1 MLFNWMLQLLLFVVS
16 FFLPYLVYCKPLYS
30 GMELS
35 AFIGQHPFYNHNPFE
50 TENKK
55 NLIDHICIGKQD
67 YLLLQN
73 EEN

>member
-1 MLFNWMLQLLLFVVS
+1 
-16 FFLPYLVYCKPLYS
+16 
-30 GMELS
+30 MELS
-35 AFIGQHPFYNHNPFE
+35 PFIGQHPFYNHNPFE